1 LVNSRCDG
9 VILRLLWVFV
19 NIEPGIPYKN
29 GLWVVVVER
38 GKVGRIEGMEE
49 IETKIVAT
57 IGPASV
63 DLVKELVEAGA
74 DYVRINTAY
83 GDEGQY
89 ETVLDSLE
97 EVGGEV
103 EVIWDIKE
111 LGALEYAQARGIG
124 VVAVSFAEREGQIT
138 EVRERIEGVRVIAKI
153 ESRPGVENFEKI
165 LAVSDGIMVARG
177 DLGRAVPVE
186 RVPPLQKEFTRKTL
200 EAGKFLI
207 TATEMLLSM
216 VEKPEPT
223 RAEVSDVANAIFEHS
238 SAVMLSEETAI
249 GKYPVESV
257 RMMRRIIVEAEKWN
271 RENSLS

>member
-1 LVNSRCDG
+1 MV
-9 VILRLLWVFV
+9 VI
-19 NIEPGIPYKN
+19 
-29 GLWVVVVER
+29 ER
-38 GKVGRIEGMEE
+38 GKVGRIEEMEE
-49 IETKIVAT
+49 IETKIIAT

-63 DLVKELVEAGA
+63 GLVKELVEAGI

-89 ETVLDSLE
+89 EMVLDSLE
-97 EVGGEV
+97 EVGGGV

-111 LGALEYAQARGIG
+111 LGALEYARAKGIG
-124 VVAVSFAEREGQIT
+124 MVAVSFAEREEQIV
-138 EVRERIEGVRVIAKI
+138 EVRERMEKVRVIAKI
-153 ESRPGVENFEKI
+153 ESRLGVENFEKI

-186 RVPPLQKEFTRKTL
+186 RVPPLQKDFTKRTL

-216 VEKPEPT
+216 VEKSEPT

-257 RMMRRIIVEAEKWN
+257 KMMRRIIAEAEKWN
-271 RENSLS
+271 RENGLS

>member
-1 LVNSRCDG
+1 MV
-9 VILRLLWVFV
+9 VI
-19 NIEPGIPYKN
+19 
-29 GLWVVVVER
+29 ER
-38 GKVGRIEGMEE
+38 GKVGRIEEMEE
-49 IETKIVAT
+49 IETKIIAT

-63 DLVKELVEAGA
+63 GLVKELVEAGI

-89 ETVLDSLE
+89 EMVLDSLE
-97 EVGGEV
+97 EVGGGV

-111 LGALEYAQARGIG
+111 LGALEYARAKGIG
-124 VVAVSFAEREGQIT
+124 MVAVSFAEREEQIV
-138 EVRERIEGVRVIAKI
+138 EVRERMEKVKVIAKI
-153 ESRPGVENFEKI
+153 ESRLGVENFEKI

-186 RVPPLQKEFTRKTL
+186 RVPPLQKDFTKRTL

-257 RMMRRIIVEAEKWN
+257 KMMRRIIAEAEKWN
-271 RENSLS
+271 RENGLS

>member
-1 LVNSRCDG
+1 
-9 VILRLLWVFV
+9 
-19 NIEPGIPYKN
+19 
-29 GLWVVVVER
+29 
-38 GKVGRIEGMEE
+38 MEE
-49 IETKIVAT
+49 IETKIIAT

-63 DLVKELVEAGA
+63 DLVKELVEAGV
-74 DYVRINTAY
+74 DYMRINTAY
-83 GDEGQY
+83 GDEKQY
-89 ETVLDSLE
+89 EAVLGSLE

-111 LGALEYAQARGIG
+111 LEALEYARAKGIKM
-124 VVAVSFAEREGQIT
+124 VAVSFAERTEQIA

-153 ESRPGVENFEKI
+153 ESRLGIENFEKI
-165 LAVSDGIMVARG
+165 LEVSDGIMVARG

-200 EAGKFLI
+200 RADKFLI

-249 GKYPVESV
+249 GKYPIESV
-257 RMMRRIIVEAEKWN
+257 KMMRRIVVEAEKWN
-271 RENSLS
+271 RENN

>member
-1 LVNSRCDG
+1 MV
-9 VILRLLWVFV
+9 VI
-19 NIEPGIPYKN
+19 
-29 GLWVVVVER
+29 ER
-38 GKVGRIEGMEE
+38 GKVGRIEEMEE
-49 IETKIVAT
+49 IETKIIAT

-63 DLVKELVEAGA
+63 GLVKELVEAGI

-97 EVGGEV
+97 EVGGGV

-111 LGALEYAQARGIG
+111 LGALEYARAKGIG
-124 VVAVSFAEREGQIT
+124 MVAVSFAEREEQIV
-138 EVRERIEGVRVIAKI
+138 EVRERMEKVKVIAKI
-153 ESRPGVENFEKI
+153 ESRLGVENFEKI

-257 RMMRRIIVEAEKWN
+257 KMMRRIIAEAEKWN
-271 RENSLS
+271 RENGLS

>member
-1 LVNSRCDG
+1 M
-9 VILRLLWVFV
+9 I
-19 NIEPGIPYKN
+19 
-29 GLWVVVVER
+29 ER
-38 GKVGRIEGMEE
+38 GKVGRIEEMEE
-49 IETKIVAT
+49 IETKIIAT

-63 DLVKELVEAGA
+63 GLVKELVEAGI

-89 ETVLDSLE
+89 EMVLDSLE
-97 EVGGEV
+97 EVGGGV

-111 LGALEYAQARGIG
+111 LGALEYARAKGIG
-124 VVAVSFAEREGQIT
+124 MVAVSFAEREEQIV
-138 EVRERIEGVRVIAKI
+138 EVRERMEKVRVIAKI
-153 ESRPGVENFEKI
+153 ESRLGVENFEKI

-186 RVPPLQKEFTRKTL
+186 RVPPLQKDFTKRTL

-216 VEKPEPT
+216 VEKSEPT

-257 RMMRRIIVEAEKWN
+257 KMMRRIIAEAEKWN
-271 RENSLS
+271 RENGLS

>member
-1 LVNSRCDG
+1 M
-9 VILRLLWVFV
+9 VI
-19 NIEPGIPYKN
+19 
-29 GLWVVVVER
+29 ER
-38 GKVGRIEGMEE
+38 GKVGRIEEMEE
-49 IETKIVAT
+49 IETKIIAT

-63 DLVKELVEAGA
+63 GLVKELVEAGI

-89 ETVLDSLE
+89 EMVLDSLE
-97 EVGGEV
+97 EVGGGV

-111 LGALEYAQARGIG
+111 LGALEYARAKGIG
-124 VVAVSFAEREGQIT
+124 MVAVSFAEREEQIV
-138 EVRERIEGVRVIAKI
+138 EVRERMEKVRVIAKI
-153 ESRPGVENFEKI
+153 ESRLGVENFEKI

-186 RVPPLQKEFTRKTL
+186 RVPPLQKDFTKRTL

-216 VEKPEPT
+216 VEKSEPT

-257 RMMRRIIVEAEKWN
+257 KMMRRIIAEAEKWN
-271 RENSLS
+271 RENGLS

>member
-1 LVNSRCDG
+1 M
-9 VILRLLWVFV
+9 I
-19 NIEPGIPYKN
+19 
-29 GLWVVVVER
+29 ER
-38 GKVGRIEGMEE
+38 GKVGRIEEMEE
-49 IETKIVAT
+49 IETKIIAT

-63 DLVKELVEAGA
+63 GLVKELVEAGI

-89 ETVLDSLE
+89 EMVLDSLE
-97 EVGGEV
+97 EVGGGV

-111 LGALEYAQARGIG
+111 LGALEYARAKGIG
-124 VVAVSFAEREGQIT
+124 MVAVSFAEREEQIV
-138 EVRERIEGVRVIAKI
+138 EVRERMEKVRVIAKI
-153 ESRPGVENFEKI
+153 ESRLGVENFEKI

-186 RVPPLQKEFTRKTL
+186 RVPPLQKDFTKRTL

-257 RMMRRIIVEAEKWN
+257 KMMRRIIAEAEKWN
-271 RENSLS
+271 RENGLS